1 MSIYQPAF
9 ALTDA
14 LIDEATRH
22 GADLRN
28 PFFFDGDGSFSVTL
42 HTDGPVASLLDGM
55 GLRLRWHYESSG
67 RVCATHGRKFTDI
80 TGRRW
85 DVTVIREIGPLSV
98 YGHLLDDDEDEEA
111 AA

>member
-14 LIDEATRH
+14 LIDEAARR
-22 GADLRN
+22 GFALRGPN
-28 PFFFDGDGSFSVTL
+28 FFGGDGRFSVTL
-42 HTDGPVASLLDGM
+42 HADGAVASRLDGM
-55 GLRLRWHYESSG
+55 GFRLRWHYESSG
-67 RVCATHGRKFTDI
+67 TVCAVHGRKFEDV

-85 DVTVIREIGPLSV
+85 QVDVIRTVGPLSM